1 MYLLPAIDILGGK
14 AVRLAKGDYD
24 RVTVYNDDPAAQAQA
39 FEEEGATW
47 LHVVD
52 LDGARSGQPENIA
65 IIERILKKTLLK
77 VEVGG
82 GIRSLDTIARL
93 ADAGV
98 SRIVLGTSL
107 VADPAFAEAAAARY
121 GGLLTAGI
129 DAKGGEVAVAGWRE
143 GAGVAAEELARHVAQ
158 LGFRHLVY
166 TDIARDG
173 MQTGVDPA
181 RLRGAWRQ
189 AFGRSRHRVGRR
201 GRRGRHR
208 AAGRGGR
215 QHRGRH
221 RGPRRLRGRSLGGR
235 RRARVR
241 RGHQA
246 CGSRRRGR
254 RSLWDGRRAM
264 LAKRVIPCMDV
275 KDGRVVKGVNFV
287 NLRDAGDPIELAQR
301 YDEERADEVIFLDIT
316 ATSDGRATTVG
327 LASRASEQLHLP
339 YCVGGGFRN
348 VADIRTMIA
357 AGADKVSVNS
367 AAVADPSL
375 ITQAAAAFG
384 SQAILCAIDA
394 KQVAGNPNK
403 WEVYVHGGRKATGID
418 AVAWAAEAARRGAGE
433 ILLTSMD
440 RDGSR
445 DGFDCAL
452 TRAVARAVD
461 VPVIA
466 SGGVGALEHFAQGIL
481 EGEADAVLAA
491 SVFHFGELTVRQVKE
506 HMASQGIP
514 VRL

>member
-39 FEEEGATW
+39 FEDAGATW

-129 DAKGGEVAVAGWRE
+129 DAKGGE

-181 RLRGAWRQ
+181 AYVRMAQ
-189 AFGRSRHRVGRR
+189 AFGR
-201 GRRGRHR
+201 
-208 AAGRGGR
+208 
-215 QHRGRH
+215 
-221 RGPRRLRGRSLGGR
+221 
-235 RRARVR
+235 
-241 RGHQA
+241 
-246 CGSRRRGR
+246 
-254 RSLWDGRRAM
+254 
-264 LAKRVIPCMDV
+264 
-275 KDGRVVKGVNFV
+275 
-287 NLRDAGDPIELAQR
+287 
-301 YDEERADEVIFLDIT
+301 
-316 ATSDGRATTVG
+316 
-327 LASRASEQLHLP
+327 
-339 YCVGGGFRN
+339 
-348 VADIRTMIA
+348 
-357 AGADKVSVNS
+357 
-367 AAVADPSL
+367 
-375 ITQAAAAFG
+375 
-384 SQAILCAIDA
+384 
-394 KQVAGNPNK
+394 
-403 WEVYVHGGRKATGID
+403 
-418 AVAWAAEAARRGAGE
+418 
-433 ILLTSMD
+433 
-440 RDGSR
+440 
-445 DGFDCAL
+445 
-452 TRAVARAVD
+452 
-461 VPVIA
+461 PVIA
-466 SGGVGALEHFAQGIL
+466 SGGVAGVADIERLGEVAGSIEGVIAGRAVYEGALSVE
-481 EGEADAVLAA
+481 EGVRACDEATRRAEAAAVAA
-491 SVFHFGELTVRQVKE
+491 DPCG
-506 HMASQGIP
+506 MGGAP
-514 VRL
+514 C